1 MKVGI
6 EGHNSLVRDTNN
18 MAIINTDSSAL
29 EAAKRRQREA
39 QNKENALFIMAA
51 NEKPNFLPFI
61 FIILEAINE
70 PNAVPTIISAVGR
83 VAK

>member
-29 EAAKRRQREA
+29 EAARRRQKEA
-39 QNKENALFIMAA
+39 QDKA
-51 NEKPNFLPFI
+51 NELQQLKDD
-61 FIILEAINE
+61 
-70 PNAVPTIISAVGR
+70 
-83 VAK
+83 VAELKLMMKEVLKKWQ

>member
-29 EAAKRRQREA
+29 EAARRRQIEA
-39 QNKENALFIMAA
+39 QDKA
-51 NEKPNFLPFI
+51 NELQQLKDD
-61 FIILEAINE
+61 
-70 PNAVPTIISAVGR
+70 
-83 VAK
+83 VAELKQMMKEVLKKWQ

>member
-29 EAAKRRQREA
+29 EAARRKQKEA
-39 QNKENALFIMAA
+39 QDKA
-51 NEKPNFLPFI
+51 NELQQLKDD
-61 FIILEAINE
+61 
-70 PNAVPTIISAVGR
+70 
-83 VAK
+83 VAELKQMMKEVLKKWQ

>member
-39 QNKENALFIMAA
+39 QNKENELQQL
-51 NEKPNFLPFI
+51 KDD
-61 FIILEAINE
+61 
-70 PNAVPTIISAVGR
+70 
-83 VAK
+83 VAELKQMMKEVLKKWQ

>member
-29 EAAKRRQREA
+29 EAARRRQIEA
-39 QNKENALFIMAA
+39 QNKV
-51 NEKPNFLPFI
+51 NEMQQLKDD
-61 FIILEAINE
+61 
-70 PNAVPTIISAVGR
+70 
-83 VAK
+83 VAELKQMMKEVLKKWQ

>member
-29 EAAKRRQREA
+29 EAARRRQQEA
-39 QNKENALFIMAA
+39 QNKA
-51 NEKPNFLPFI
+51 NELQQLKDD
-61 FIILEAINE
+61 
-70 PNAVPTIISAVGR
+70 
-83 VAK
+83 VAELKQMMKEVLKKWQ

>member
-29 EAAKRRQREA
+29 EVARRRQIEA
-39 QNKENALFIMAA
+39 QNKA
-51 NEKPNFLPFI
+51 NELQQLKDD
-61 FIILEAINE
+61 
-70 PNAVPTIISAVGR
+70 
-83 VAK
+83 VAELKQMMKEVLKKWQ

>member
-29 EAAKRRQREA
+29 EAARRRQQEA
-39 QNKENALFIMAA
+39 QNKADEMKQL
-51 NEKPNFLPFI
+51 KDD
-61 FIILEAINE
+61 
-70 PNAVPTIISAVGR
+70 
-83 VAK
+83 VAELKQMMKEVLKKWQ

>member
-29 EAAKRRQREA
+29 EAARRRQQEA
-39 QNKENALFIMAA
+39 QNKADEMKQLK
-51 NEKPNFLPFI
+51 ED
-61 FIILEAINE
+61 
-70 PNAVPTIISAVGR
+70 
-83 VAK
+83 VAELKLMMKEVLKKWQ

>member
-29 EAAKRRQREA
+29 EAARRRQIEA
-39 QNKENALFIMAA
+39 QNKA
-51 NEKPNFLPFI
+51 NELQQLKDD
-61 FIILEAINE
+61 
-70 PNAVPTIISAVGR
+70 
-83 VAK
+83 VAELKQMMKEVLKKWQ

>member
-29 EAAKRRQREA
+29 EAARRRQREA
-39 QNKENALFIMAA
+39 QNKENELQQL
-51 NEKPNFLPFI
+51 KDD
-61 FIILEAINE
+61 
-70 PNAVPTIISAVGR
+70 
-83 VAK
+83 VAELKQMMKEVLKKWQ

>member
-29 EAAKRRQREA
+29 EAARRRQKEA
-39 QNKENALFIMAA
+39 QDKA
-51 NEKPNFLPFI
+51 NELQQLKDDDAELKQMMKEV
-61 FIILEAINE
+61 L
-70 PNAVPTIISAVGR
+70 
-83 VAK
+83 KKWQ

>member
-29 EAAKRRQREA
+29 ETARRRQREA
-39 QNKENALFIMAA
+39 QDKA
-51 NEKPNFLPFI
+51 NELQQLKDD
-61 FIILEAINE
+61 
-70 PNAVPTIISAVGR
+70 
-83 VAK
+83 VAELKQMMKEVLKKWQ

>member
-29 EAAKRRQREA
+29 EAARRRQQEA
-39 QNKENALFIMAA
+39 QNKADEMKQL
-51 NEKPNFLPFI
+51 KDD
-61 FIILEAINE
+61 
-70 PNAVPTIISAVGR
+70 
-83 VAK
+83 VAELKLMMKEVLKKWQ